1 MSELLI
7 VGSVAYDG
15 IATPFGSVK
24 RALGGAA
31 TYSAIASSLFAPTA
45 IVGVVG
51 KDFLASDIAL
61 LKSKGVDLTGLEV
74 ADGKTFFWKGVY
86 GENMNSR
93 TTLQTDLNVFA
104 AFNPKIPQS
113 QRDIPFLFLANIH
126 PALQLS
132 VYNQM
137 KKPKFTALDTMNL
150 WIETA
155 NKDLMKILRKV
166 DLIVLNDEE
175 IRLLT
180 GEYHITKGAKAL
192 AKMGPRYV
200 IVKTGEHG
208 AMLFGPKGM
217 LVTPA
222 YALESVKDPTG
233 AGDTFAGAFMGYLA
247 KRGKVTDEV
256 LKEAVVV
263 GHLVASFTVQDFGV
277 NRVASLKRS
286 EVAKR
291 AKEYNRF
298 AKIPVVKI

>member
-15 IATPFGSVK
+15 LTTPFGTVD
-24 RALGGAA
+24 RTLGGAA
-31 TYSAIASSLFAPTA
+31 TYASIVSSLFTKTA

-51 KDFLASDIAL
+51 MDFRTPDIRL
-61 LKSKGVDLTGLEV
+61 LESKGIDLTGLEV
-74 ADGKTFFWKGVY
+74 GEGKTFYWKGVY
-86 GENMNSR
+86 SKDMNSR
-93 TTLQTDLNVFA
+93 KTLKTELNVFA
-104 AFNPKIPQS
+104 TFNPQIPQS

-150 WIETA
+150 WIDIA
-155 NKDLMKILRKV
+155 RKDLLKVLKKV

-180 GEYHITKGAKAL
+180 GEMHITKGAKAL

-200 IVKTGEHG
+200 IVKKGEHG
-208 AMLFGPKGM
+208 AMLFSPSG
-217 LVTPA
+217 LFLSPA
-222 YALESVKDPTG
+222 VPLDVVVDPTG
-233 AGDTFAGAFMGYLA
+233 AGDTFAGALMGYLA
-247 KRGKVTDEV
+247 KRGRVTDEL

-263 GHLVASFTVQDFGV
+263 GNLVASFTVQGFGV
-277 NRVASLKRS
+277 KRIARLKRS
-286 EVAKR
+286 EVVKR
-291 AKEYNRF
+291 ASEYNRF
-298 AKIPVVKI
+298 TKIPSIQL